1 MWIKYLIKRKTCIYM
16 KLKKNVLF
24 KKIFK
29 ERKVRLYYNFNG
41 NMDYKTNISNE
52 LSWKIYD
59 SMILLKKGNDKTEHT
74 NTNRNTLV
82 HSVKQ
87 AKRKI

>member
-1 MWIKYLIKRKTCIYM
+1 
-16 KLKKNVLF
+16 
-24 KKIFK
+24 
-29 ERKVRLYYNFNG
+29 
-41 NMDYKTNISNE
+41 MDYQTNISNE
-52 LSWKIYD
+52 LNWKIYD